1 MKNSCDSLRGL
12 HACLPKDAFIWL
24 KLPVYGDRISLAK
37 QYNGIVHPKDE
48 RDFIIFVSEEFSM
61 H

>member
-1 MKNSCDSLRGL
+1 MHVSP
-12 HACLPKDAFIWL
+12 HMV
-24 KLPVYGDRISLAK
+24 KLPVYGEASELISLAK

-48 RDFIIFVSEEFSM
+48 RDIIIFVSEEFSM